1 MAKDDK
7 KLQSFASFNS
17 GEYSPSLAGRVDLE
31 SFGSAVRFSSNFISE
46 ETGGIKKF
54 YGSNHIKELE
64 NTGQVLLIPFYNSYE
79 PMCLVFTTNFV
90 GVILTDTYSSLEI
103 RPLTCSD
110 LRKVRWKQ
118 INDQIILVA
127 DDIPI
132 QVLNFLGPDTESG
145 AYKFESSI
153 YTLDYE
159 PFFPIGWSGNYNGE
173 IETIGA
179 NGVITVKIPE
189 DETSIK
195 IELPVVLKNA
205 TQVNMLGAN
214 NYMSTAK
221 MPIVLGQTTATLYK
235 KSADGTETEL
245 ASAIVSSNPTAPHG
259 GTVTNS
265 NIIDG

>member
-1 MAKDDK
+1 MANGEK
-7 KLQSFASFNS
+7 KLQSFNSFNA

-31 SFGSAVRFSSNFISE
+31 SFGSSVRFSSNFISE
-46 ETGGIKKF
+46 TTGGIKKF
-54 YGSNHIKELE
+54 YGTHHITDLSEV
-64 NTGQVLLIPFYNSYE
+64 GQVLLVPFYNSYE
-79 PMCLVFTTNFV
+79 PMCLVFTSNFV
-90 GVILTDTYSSLEI
+90 GIILEDDYVDLTL
-103 RPLTCSD
+103 RPLPTTD
-110 LRKVRWKQ
+110 LNSVRWKQ

-127 DDIPI
+127 DDMPM
-132 QVLNFLGPDTESG
+132 QVLNFLGPDTENST
-145 AYKFESSI
+145 YKFESSI

-179 NGVITVKIPE
+179 NGIITVKIPE

-214 NYMSTAK
+214 NYMSITNQ
-221 MPIVLGQTTATLYK
+221 PIVLGQATATLYK

-245 ASAIVSSNPTAPHG
+245 ASGIVSSNPTSEG
-259 GTVTNS
+259 GTTVSNS
-265 NIIDG
+265 YIIDG